1 MWESIQKH
9 ITQTTGQAFTVKTHR
24 SVVGGCINQAWRIT
38 GADHSFFV
46 KRNDSSKVSM
56 FEAEAFG
63 LLEIEA
69 AQAIRVPH
77 PICWGTDS
85 AGAYLVLEWID
96 FNRNQN
102 WTALGQ
108 KLAALH
114 QVSHSLRFGWVRE
127 NTIGS
132 TPQINTWHQ
141 DWPTFFAECRLQA
154 QIERAQ
160 KKGCYSK
167 GFVIL
172 LDAIP
177 EFFKDYQ
184 PQSSL
189 VHGDLWSGNIA
200 SIASGEPIIFD
211 PAVYFGDREVDIAMT
226 ELFGGFPGEFYRA
239 YDQTFPLDKG
249 YTKRKNLYNLYHVL
263 NHFNLFGGGYASQAE
278 RMIQQLL
285 RSI

>member
-1 MWESIQKH
+1 MWESIQQH
-9 ITQTTGQAFTVKTHR
+9 IAQTTGQAFTLETHR
-24 SVVGGCINQAWRIT
+24 SVGGGCINQAWLIT

-63 LLEIEA
+63 LWEIEEA
-69 AQAIRVPH
+69 KAIRVPH
-77 PICWGTDS
+77 PVCWGKDS
-85 AGAYLVLEWID
+85 DGAYLVLEWLD
-96 FNRNQN
+96 LNRNQN

-108 KLAALH
+108 QLAAMH
-114 QVSHSLRFGWVRE
+114 RVSHPLGFGWVRE

-132 TPQINTWHQ
+132 TPQINIWHQ

-160 KKGCYSK
+160 KKGFYSK

-172 LDAIP
+172 LEAIP

-189 VHGDLWSGNIA
+189 VHGDLWSGNVA

-239 YDQTFPLDKG
+239 YDQTFSLDKG
-249 YTKRKNLYNLYHVL
+249 YTKRKNLYNLYHIL

-285 RSI
+285 RSV

>member
-1 MWESIQKH
+1 MWESIQQH
-9 ITQTTGQAFTVKTHR
+9 ITQATGQAFTIETHR
-24 SVVGGCINQAWRIT
+24 SVSGGCINQAWLIAGT
-38 GADHSFFV
+38 DHSFFV

-63 LLEIEA
+63 LLEIE
-69 AQAIRVPH
+69 QAKAMRVPH

-85 AGAYLVLEWID
+85 DGAYLVLEWIEL
-96 FNRNQN
+96 NRSPN

-108 KLAALH
+108 QLAAMH
-114 QVSHSLRFGWVRE
+114 RVSHPLGFGWDRE

-141 DWPTFFAECRLQA
+141 DWPAFFAVCRLQA

-160 KKGCYSK
+160 KKGFYSK

-172 LDAIP
+172 LEAIP

-200 SIASGEPIIFD
+200 SVASGEPIIFD

-226 ELFGGFPGEFYRA
+226 ELFGGFPGEFYRV

-285 RSI
+285 RSV